1 MHMMSSG
8 RCLALALAIAVTGSA
23 CARTPSPEQKR
34 TSPMS
39 GTVTTGRT
47 INGHTYSDAP
57 VDVKLG
63 PNTFRIPANYLDS
76 QIAPWPGEGVTL
88 VIEWP
93 DMTPTPPGARANPRT
108 NDFRKE
114 ISVRIN
120 YIDRAPIET
129 SLERHSS
136 NDAITEANS
145 VERRDPRQRLDLRLA
160 QQDTLDLTPYAIDE
174 AKMLAYSKEYE
185 DRYGKPPIRNP
196 AYEDDWYVARDSSG
210 GLTTFIKCDSTK
222 FRGDG
227 VRLEGAE
234 VVHEKGV
241 VAASCVHYFSDIENK
256 LSITLNYKRAFL
268 KDWKRMEDAVKTV
281 LARTKVR

>member
-8 RCLALALAIAVTGSA
+8 RCLALALAVAVTGSA

-234 VVHEKGV
+234 VVHEKGA

-268 KDWKRMEDAVKTV
+268 KDWKRMEDAVRTV
-281 LARTKVR
+281 LAGTKVR

>member
-185 DRYGKPPIRNP
+185 DHYGKPPIRNP

-234 VVHEKGV
+234 VVHEKGA

-268 KDWKRMEDAVKTV
+268 KDWKRMEDAVRTV
-281 LARTKVR
+281 LAGTKVR